1 MVDMLPSETFNEI
14 LTILRDL
21 REEYYLKKEFLDI
34 IHHNEQMNVEKQID
48 RWINDYIEKN
58 IPEFIE
64 ALKTISRW
72 KEYILN
78 SFIDKR
84 YSNGYT
90 EGTNNKIKVLKR
102 VGFGYKDFKFLRGR
116 ILYSFTCI
124 LSDSTRNKNISNI
137 KNKK

>member
-1 MVDMLPSETFNEI
+1 MVDMLPSEIFNGI
-14 LTILRDL
+14 LTISRDL
-21 REEYYLKKEFLDI
+21 REEYYLKEEFLDI

-116 ILYSFTCI
+116 ILYSFTGI
-124 LSDSTRNKNISNI
+124 LSGSTRNKN

>member
-102 VGFGYKDFKFLRGR
+102 VGFGYKDFGFLRGR
-116 ILYSFTCI
+116 ILYSFTRI
-124 LSDSTRNKNISNI
+124 FSSLSKND
-137 KNKK
+137 